1 MQVVFYKR
9 GLKMENLHAVIDTV
23 NEEIVISGEEREVL
37 DYMQFII
44 KTFGKNDLSKI
55 NRFEVITGEKNTIL
69 NFYK

>member
-1 MQVVFYKR
+1 
-9 GLKMENLHAVIDTV
+9 MENLHAVIDTV